1 MESYPL
7 DTEKIYYSRDMLT
20 LPGEE
25 GEITLSVGAWLNT
38 DPIRIHKM
46 IAKDKTLKVDP
57 VEVYN
62 PLISK
67 LRRAD
72 PVYFKKVM
80 GLRLTIDFPGFGT
93 DIEAKI
99 PFDNDPIAFYKW
111 WRKGKHEETV
121 YLSPVN
127 QFRLFQ
133 KVVLME
139 PKVMLKKDIDFV
151 KTF

>member
-1 MESYPL
+1 M
-7 DTEKIYYSRDMLT
+7 
-20 LPGEE
+20 
-25 GEITLSVGAWLNT
+25 
-38 DPIRIHKM
+38 
-46 IAKDKTLKVDP
+46 DP
-57 VEVYN
+57 VEVFN

-72 PVYFKKVM
+72 PSYFKRVM
-80 GLRLTIDFPGFGT
+80 GLRITIDFPGFGT

-121 YLSPVN
+121 HLSPVN

-133 KVVLME
+133 KVSLME
-139 PKVMLKKDIDFV
+139 PKVMLKRDIDYV

>member
-7 DTEKIYYSRDMLT
+7 DTEKIYYSRDMLS
-20 LPGEE
+20 LPTDDGET
-25 GEITLSVGAWLNT
+25 TLSLGAWLNN
-38 DPIRIHKM
+38 DPVRIHKM
-46 IAKDKTLKVDP
+46 IVKEKALKVDTI
-57 VEVYN
+57 EVLN

-72 PVYFKKVM
+72 PAYFKRIM
-80 GLRLTIDFPGFGT
+80 GLRLTIDCPGFGT

-99 PFDNDPIAFYKW
+99 PFENDPIAFYKW

-133 KVVLME
+133 KVSLME

>member
-20 LPGEE
+20 LPTDDGET
-25 GEITLSVGAWLNT
+25 TLSLGAWLNN
-38 DPIRIHKM
+38 DPVRIHKM
-46 IAKDKTLKVDP
+46 IVKEKTLKVDTI
-57 VEVYN
+57 EVLN

-72 PVYFKKVM
+72 PAYFKRVM

-99 PFDNDPIAFYKW
+99 PFENDPIAFYKW

-133 KVVLME
+133 KVSLME

>member
-1 MESYPL
+1 METYPL
-7 DTEKIYYSRDMLT
+7 DIEKIYYSRDMLT
-20 LPGEE
+20 LPTEE
-25 GEITLSVGAWLNT
+25 GETTLSLGAWLNT

-46 IAKDKTLKVDP
+46 IAKEKTLNVDP
-57 VEVYN
+57 VEVFN

-72 PVYFKKVM
+72 PSYFKRVM
-80 GLRLTIDFPGFGT
+80 GLRITIDFPGFGT

-133 KVVLME
+133 KVSLME
-139 PKVMLKKDIDFV
+139 PKVMLKRDIDYV

>member
-1 MESYPL
+1 
-7 DTEKIYYSRDMLT
+7 MLT
-20 LPGEE
+20 LPTDDVET
-25 GEITLSVGAWLNT
+25 TLSLGAWLNN
-38 DPIRIHKM
+38 DPVRIHKM
-46 IAKDKTLKVDP
+46 IVKEKALKVDTI
-57 VEVYN
+57 EVLN

-72 PVYFKKVM
+72 PAYFKRIM

-99 PFDNDPIAFYKW
+99 PFENDPIAFYKW

-133 KVVLME
+133 KVSLME